1 MPLDKDR
8 WQAVGPY
15 LEQALGMDAGE
26 RLAWLQIF
34 RASDPALAAD
44 LDELLRE
51 HAALL
56 NEGFLE
62 GESPINPPET
72 TLSGQTVGAYTLESL
87 IGQGGMGSIWL
98 ARRSDGRFEGHS
110 AIKFL
115 NAAIGGREGQE
126 RFHREGNV
134 LARLTH
140 PNIARMSDAGVS
152 PLGQPYL
159 VLEYIEGTQI
169 DRYCAEHALDTED
182 RIRLFL
188 DVLAA
193 VAHAHANLIVH
204 RDIKPSNVMVTKDGH
219 VKLLDFGIAKLI
231 EDDGDGATLLTR
243 EGGSALTPEYAA
255 PEQVM
260 GGPVTTATDVYSLG
274 VLLYLLLSG
283 RHPAGDAL
291 RSPAE
296 LMKAIVDTQP
306 RRLSSVASRGLR
318 GALKGDVETIVS
330 KALKKDPHERYAS
343 VTAMGEDLRR
353 YLAKQPISARADSL
367 GYRTT
372 KFVARHQRAV
382 ALATAALLIIV
393 TLIGFY
399 TIRLAAE
406 RDRARREAEKAIK
419 VSELLT
425 SLLTGADP
433 FGDRQREPT
442 VREVLDAGAVRAEKD
457 LADQPEVQAE
467 VLTVIGRTYYR
478 LGLRDKAR
486 PLLERGLDLNRRTL
500 GPEHVQIAESLT
512 ELGVVLRETAD
523 YKTAEKLLEEAVAMR
538 RKLLGPDH
546 KDLAVSLV
554 ELGRVYSSTGVA
566 GRSEL
571 LFREA
576 LAIRRKVLGE
586 EHRETAVSLSDLAL
600 ELWGRGD
607 VAGAEPLFRQS
618 LAISRKTLGEN
629 HPNVAISIS
638 NLGLVLMDR
647 QDYAGAESLF
657 REALAIGH
665 RTVGDKHSTVAT
677 QFNNLAAAVRLQGR
691 YEEAR
696 QLAERAVE
704 IAQATYGREN
714 PRVAQFEVGLAR
726 THLDRRDPAS
736 AEPLLRRALEIQRRA
751 YTPGNWRIGMTCSLL
766 GAALTELGRYGE
778 AEPLLLE
785 AGGMLKDVP
794 GREGREA
801 AATRTRLVALYEAWG
816 KPEKAGP
823 YRLASKEPGSGLRS
837 Q

>member
-1 MPLDKDR
+1 MPLDRDR
-8 WQAVGPY
+8 WQAVGPD
-15 LEQALGMDAGE
+15 LEQVLALENAE
-26 RLAWLQIF
+26 RQAWLDAF
-34 RASDPALAAD
+34 RVREPALAAD
-44 LDELLRE
+44 LDDLLQE
-51 HAALL
+51 HEAVVS
-56 NEGFLE
+56 EGFLE
-62 GESPINPPET
+62 GDTPLRPPEA

-126 RFHREGNV
+126 RFRREGNV

-140 PNIARMSDAGVS
+140 PNIARMNDAGVS

-169 DRYCAEHALDTED
+169 DRYCAEHALGTEG

-204 RDIKPSNVMVTKDGH
+204 RDIKPSNVMVTRDGH

-231 EDDGDGATLLTR
+231 EDDGGGATLLTR

-306 RRLSSVASRGLR
+306 RRLSSVAGHDVRR
-318 GALKGDVETIVS
+318 ALKGDLETIVA

-343 VTAMGEDLRR
+343 VTAMAEDLRR
-353 YLAKQPISARADSL
+353 YLARQPITARSDSL
-367 GYRTT
+367 RYRAT

-382 ALATAALLIIV
+382 AFATASLLIIA

-433 FGDRQREPT
+433 YGTRQREPT
-442 VREVLDAGAVRAEKD
+442 VREVLDAGAARVQKD

-467 VLTVIGRTYYR
+467 MLTVIGRTYYR
-478 LGLRDKAR
+478 LGLADKAR
-486 PLLERGLDLNRRTL
+486 PLLEQGLELSRRAGREDARIAQSLNDLGVVVRESGDFKHARSLLHEAATMRRKVL
-500 GPEHVQIAESLT
+500 GPEHQ
-512 ELGVVLRETAD
+512 
-523 YKTAEKLLEEAVAMR
+523 
-538 RKLLGPDH
+538 
-546 KDLAVSLV
+546 DLAITLV
-554 ELGRVYSSTGVA
+554 ELGRTYSQVGESA
-566 GRSEL
+566 QAEP

-576 LAIRRKVLGE
+576 LAIRRKTLGN

-600 ELWGRGD
+600 DLWGRGD
-607 VAGAEPLFRQS
+607 TAGAEPLFRES
-618 LAISRKTLGEN
+618 LAISRKTLGDN
-629 HPNVAISIS
+629 HPNVASSMS
-638 NLGLVLMDR
+638 NLGLVLMDKGE
-647 QDYAGAESLF
+647 YAAAESLF
-657 REALAIGH
+657 REALAVH
-665 RTVGDKHSTVAT
+665 TRTVGEKHNNVAT
-677 QFNNLAAAVRLQGR
+677 TLNNLAGAVRQQGR
-691 YEEAR
+691 YEEA
-696 QLAERAVE
+696 LAFATQALE
-704 IAQATYGREN
+704 IGLASYGPN
-714 PRVAQFEVGLAR
+714 HPSVAIFEVAVSR
-726 THLDRRDPAS
+726 AHLDGRNPAK
-736 AEPLLRRALEIQRRA
+736 AEPLLRDALRIQRRA
-751 YTPGNWRIGMTCSLL
+751 YKPDNWRIGMTCSLL
-766 GAALTELGRYGE
+766 GASLTGLARYAE
-778 AEPLLLE
+778 AEELLIE
-785 AGGMLKDVP
+785 ARKVLRDVP

-816 KPEKAGP
+816 KPDKASP
-823 YRLASKEPGSGLRS
+823 YRLAAAK
-837 Q
+837 

>member
-283 RHPAGDAL
+283 CHPAGDAL